1 MKDRPEHLPTADE
14 LAFAERWMESVD
26 RAARGQLDA
35 DELDAL
41 EAAARTN
48 DMLRE
53 ALEDARALRP
63 QFARMGELAAH
74 AALDQRILG
83 AIEREA
89 EAASRPD
96 TRQVS
101 NEVSRPN
108 SSRHRVRRPGLRP
121 MREIPVWGWTA
132 AAAAVVLLLVWTVP
146 GGIDQPADPDP
157 GVTTVVTQEYSESEV
172 QAAAA
177 EVQIALAMLGQT
189 MQRTSR
195 RLQEE
200 MNSGLYE
207 PLNDSFRQGF
217 GRTLHEIPY
226 LNRSS
231 EEEEHSGIS
240 IPPRDAL
247 HRTLGVALPGERT

>member
-1 MKDRPEHLPTADE
+1 MKDRPEYLPTADE
-14 LAFAERWMESVD
+14 LTFAERWMESVD

-35 DELDAL
+35 DELEAL

-48 DMLRE
+48 DTLRE

-63 QFARMGELAAH
+63 QFARMGELAAR

-83 AIEREA
+83 AIDRETDA
-89 EAASRPD
+89 ETDSR
-96 TRQVS
+96 QG
-101 NEVSRPN
+101 SRPN
-108 SSRHRVRRPGLRP
+108 SSRHRARRPGLRP

-157 GVTTVVTQEYSESEV
+157 GVTTVVAQEYSESEV

-195 RLQEE
+195 RLQQE
-200 MNSGLYE
+200 MSSGLYE

-231 EEEEHSGIS
+231 EDEEHSGIS